1 MSAPPSIDRLPPND
15 PTPRWRQLE
24 IVTADGASVSVK
36 DDAYSDRIR
45 CDHPP
50 SCSAHALAR
59 ALVDSA
65 RAHGR
70 GRIALFAPAAMQHDL
85 AREQFVHEAT
95 MPGFYAGTEDC
106 VVMGRAIDPV
116 RAELSDPEAVAE
128 ADAILKRKTESAP
141 PEHRPTPATL
151 PATEADAPAIAA
163 LVTQTFQHYPTPTG
177 VPGYVAQQIREGIPF
192 RIVRE
197 GDDVVACASA
207 DLIRTARTAEL
218 TDCATRPD
226 QRGRGLMQGILLDL
240 MGDMRSMGYPTA
252 FTLARASVPGINLA
266 FWRLGFVWRGQMRSS
281 CRIGGGIEDMNV
293 WSRPL

>member
-1 MSAPPSIDRLPPND
+1 MTAPPSIDRLPPDD
-15 PTPRWRQLE
+15 PTPRWRAIE
-24 IVTADGASVSVK
+24 ILTADGARVSVK

-50 SCSAHALAR
+50 SCSAQALAE
-59 ALVDSA
+59 ALVEAA
-65 RAHGR
+65 RANRR
-70 GRIALFAPAAMQHDL
+70 GRIALFAPEALRGDL
-85 AREQFVHEAT
+85 CREQFVHEAT

-106 VVMGRAIDPV
+106 AVMGRAIDPT

-128 ADAILKRKTESAP
+128 ADAILKRKTGSAP
-141 PEHRPTPATL
+141 PEHRPTPATMV
-151 PATEADAPAIAA
+151 ATEADAPAIAE
-163 LVTQTFQHYPTPTG
+163 LVTRTFERYPTPTG

-207 DLIRTARTAEL
+207 DLIRSARTAEL

-226 QRGRGLMQGILLDL
+226 QRGRGLMQGILSDL
-240 MGDMRSMGYPTA
+240 MDDMRAMGYPTA

-266 FWRLGFVWRGQMRSS
+266 FWRLGFVWRGQMRNS

>member
-1 MSAPPSIDRLPPND
+1 MPELPAIDRLPPDD
-15 PTPRWRQLE
+15 PTPRWRV
-24 IVTADGASVSVK
+24 IDVATSDGATVSIK

-50 SCSAHALAR
+50 SCSAAALAE
-59 ALVDSA
+59 ALVGAA

-70 GRIALFAPAAMQHDL
+70 GKIALFAPSAMRDEL
-85 AREQFVHEAT
+85 IEAELVHEAT
-95 MPGFYAGTEDC
+95 MPGFYSGTVDC
-106 VVMGRAIDPV
+106 VVMGKAIDPS
-116 RAELSDPEAVAE
+116 RADLADPGAVAE
-128 ADAILKRKTESAP
+128 ADAILKRKTGSAP
-141 PEHRPTPATL
+141 PEDRPAPATQR
-151 PATEADAPAIAA
+151 ATEEDAPAIAE
-163 LVTQTFQHYPTPTG
+163 LVTQTFDRYPTPTG
-177 VPGYVAQQIREGIPF
+177 VPAYVAEQIREGIPF

-207 DLIRTARTAEL
+207 DLIRSARTAEL

-226 QRGRGLMQGILLDL
+226 QRGRGLMQGILSDL
-240 MGDMRSMGYPTA
+240 MNDMRAMGYPTA

-266 FWRLGFVWRGQMRSS
+266 FWRLGFVWRGQMRNS

>member
-1 MSAPPSIDRLPPND
+1 VSPTPNIDRLPPND
-15 PTPRWRQLE
+15 PTPRWRE
-24 IVTADGASVSVK
+24 IEIHTADGARVSVK

-50 SCSAHALAR
+50 PCSVPALAR
-59 ALVDSA
+59 ALVDAA
-65 RAHGR
+65 RDHGR
-70 GRIALFAPAAMQHDL
+70 GRIALFAPSVLRDEL
-85 AREQFVHEAT
+85 TREQFVHEAT
-95 MPGFYAGTEDC
+95 MPGFYGGTEDC
-106 VVMGRAIDPV
+106 VVMGKAIDPA
-116 RAELSDPEAVAE
+116 RAELSEPEAVAA
-128 ADAILKRKTESAP
+128 ADAILKQKTGSTP
-141 PEHRPTPATL
+141 PEHRPTPATR

-163 LVTQTFQHYPTPTG
+163 LVTQTFDRYPTPTG
-177 VPGYVAQQIREGIPF
+177 VPSYVAQQIREGIPF

-207 DLIRTARTAEL
+207 DLICSARTAEL

-226 QRGRGLMQGILLDL
+226 QRGRGLMQGILSDL
-240 MGDMRSMGYPTA
+240 MDDMRSMGYPTA

>member
-1 MSAPPSIDRLPPND
+1 MTEPSSIDRLPPDD
-15 PTPRWRQLE
+15 PTPRWRTIELRTSDQAFL
-24 IVTADGASVSVK
+24 SVK

-50 SCSAHALAR
+50 ECSPSALAT
-59 ALVDSA
+59 ALVEA
-65 RAHGR
+65 AQANGR
-70 GRIALFAPAAMQHDL
+70 GRIALFAPAPMRDGLVQAG
-85 AREQFVHEAT
+85 FVQEAT

-106 VVMGRAIDPV
+106 VVLGKAIDPA
-116 RAELSDPEAVAE
+116 RAELADPDAVAD
-128 ADAILKRKTESAP
+128 ADAILKRKTGSAP
-141 PEHRPTPATL
+141 PEDRPTPATVR
-151 PATEADAPAIAA
+151 ATESDAPAIAE
-163 LVTQTFQHYPTPTG
+163 LVTRTFDRYPTPTG
-177 VPGYVAQQIREGIPF
+177 VPEYVAGLIRDGIPF

-207 DLIRTARTAEL
+207 DLIRSARTAEL

-226 QRGRGLMQGILLDL
+226 QRGRGLMQGILSDL
-240 MGDMRSMGYPTA
+240 MDDMRAMGYPTA

-293 WSRPL
+293 WSRPI